1 MSKNKG
7 KKWDGKS
14 RVSNDLYLKRYDE
27 IFKRTKE
34 KIMTFEFGIG
44 MFFYNMVCLLI
55 GLLILYYVINN
66 LK

>member
-1 MSKNKG
+1 
-7 KKWDGKS
+7 
-14 RVSNDLYLKRYDE
+14 
-27 IFKRTKE
+27 
-34 KIMTFEFGIG
+34 MTFEFGLG